1 MEGPTS
7 DYTRRFQ
14 VAKRAHGTKKLTP
27 LLRWTLH
34 GCLVVYCLACWIINR
49 EVGVQNHTIADIWFN
64 IHSFIHCRL
73 ICSSSLSGTTQKR
86 SRFLLCL
93 ANQLS

>member
-27 LLRWTLH
+27 TATLDTAWLLGSVL
-34 GCLVVYCLACWIINR
+34 
-49 EVGVQNHTIADIWFN
+49 F
-64 IHSFIHCRL
+64 
-73 ICSSSLSGTTQKR
+73 SLLDYQ
-86 SRFLLCL
+86 
-93 ANQLS
+93 